1 MKLMAASVELI
12 VRKFIDGND
21 NYRKALHTH
30 LIDTHPRRDEIIRLI
45 EAQGVRYSETAP
57 AQ

>member
-1 MKLMAASVELI
+1 MAATVELI

-30 LIDTHPRRDEIIRLI
+30 LIDTHPQRDEIIRQI
-45 EAQGVRYSETAP
+45 EDQGVKYSETAP

>member
-1 MKLMAASVELI
+1 MAATVELI

-30 LIDTHPRRDEIIRLI
+30 LIDTHPQRDEIIRQL
-45 EAQGVRYSETAP
+45 EDQGVKYSETAP
-57 AQ
+57 SQ

>member
-1 MKLMAASVELI
+1 MAASVELI
-12 VRKFIDGND
+12 VRKFVNGND

-30 LIDTHPRRDEIIRLI
+30 LIDIHPQREEIIRLI
-45 EAQGVRYSETAP
+45 EEQGVKYGETAP